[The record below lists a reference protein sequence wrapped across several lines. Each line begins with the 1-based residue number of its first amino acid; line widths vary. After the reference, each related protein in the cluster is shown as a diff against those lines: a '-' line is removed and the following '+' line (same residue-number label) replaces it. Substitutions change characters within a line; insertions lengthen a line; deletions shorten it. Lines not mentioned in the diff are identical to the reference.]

1 MKAVLII
8 IPAISFIYAALGGRM
23 SELSES
29 IFAKSTEAVELVIS
43 ICGIMCFWCGL
54 MRVAEKAG
62 LLEKLSRALSAP
74 IKLLF
79 DGVKKGGKAAG
90 LIAMNLA
97 ANVLGLGNASTPLG
111 IVAMKAISEEENAG
125 GFAAADMIM
134 LAVLNTA
141 SLQIIPATAAALRS
155 ANGAAKPM
163 DILPCVWIVTAYSLF
178 IAVFSAKML
187 EKFSRKRK

>member
-79 DGVKKGGKAAG
+79 GGVKKGGKAAG

-125 GFAAADMIM
+125 GYAAADMIM